1 MDFNLLVLLSFEVT
15 TVDSQGPACCDNRFV
30 LGAGYVALRMCSTCM
45 TIELYTLDGKVCIVV

>member
-1 MDFNLLVLLSFEVT
+1 M
-15 TVDSQGPACCDNRFV
+15 VDSQGPACCDNTFV